1 MNILVVVNELI
12 TWEYLQDTILSF
24 GYVKCC
30 HTSTYEKSIALINE
44 VSIDLVIIDLS
55 GENRNAGV
63 AFAELIHYAYKL
75 PFMLVVSKANMLIVN
90 RTKSLYPKGYLL
102 KPFSRESIRVALEI
116 CLARV
121 ERENKKIS
129 TQLTESIFLKEENT
143 YQKIPFENVLWVNAH
158 NRKVIINTKN
168 GEQIEQNNS
177 LEMIHKSLPSH
188 LFFKTHR
195 SYIVNLTKIDAV
207 NKNFVLIGEHFIPIS
222 DIKYK
227 EFVSR
232 INSL

>member
-1 MNILVVVNELI
+1 MNILITVNEEI
-12 TWEYLQDTILSF
+12 TYEYLKSTILSF
-24 GYVKCC
+24 SYAKSYSA
-30 HTSTYEKSIALINE
+30 STYEESLAIINE
-44 VSIDLVIIDLS
+44 ISIGLVIIDLS
-55 GENRNAGV
+55 GANKTSGV
-63 AFAELIHYAYKL
+63 SFAELIHYGYKL
-75 PFMLVVSKANMLIVN
+75 PFMFITSDSNELIVN

-102 KPFSRESIRVALEI
+102 KPFTRDSVRVALEI
-116 CLARV
+116 CLSRIEKENRV
-121 ERENKKIS
+121 IS

-177 LEMIHKSLPSH
+177 LEMIYKSLPAH